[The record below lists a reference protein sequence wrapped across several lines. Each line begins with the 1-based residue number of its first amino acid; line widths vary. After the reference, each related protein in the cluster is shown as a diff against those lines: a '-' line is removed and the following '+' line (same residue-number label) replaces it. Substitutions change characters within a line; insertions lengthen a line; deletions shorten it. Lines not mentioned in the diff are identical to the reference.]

1 MLSDEAIAN
10 LTRVLGQ
17 ANANA
22 LIAQMELVEDLGE
35 DTINTINSFFTE
47 GEFANPDLS
56 YEDLAAQPTLAI
68 VPNDTLSAAFALLNA
83 AFQNPDQTTQEIS
96 DFLDQRQL
104 DPSVMSIRS
113 LTSPT
118 LGTLDPSKTRFSD
131 LFDTTY
137 ESGLEAALNDP
148 LYGLIDE
155 TEEWFIKEEIDELI
169 GFLPDK
175 ERELISIEL
184 ADFFG
189 TGMDRIYRPDGKF
202 NEANFQEQMYRA
214 FIVIDAF
221 KPTIPVFEDGDNIN
235 VAGQS
240 GLGISTVFD
249 IVTGQSGRTIG
260 EIEELFDIGLT
271 ESGEQAGYKYY
282 DPVYLMD
289 TVNNKAGQLLG
300 VELSEQQKQAFVR
313 LMKDTVDAHFT
324 GGLQMPMVDAQAKK
338 FVQEEF
344 PQRTLAEAQGS
355 TIRAIEA
362 AVRNM

>member
-1 MLSDEAIAN
+1 MLTDEAIAN
-10 LTRVLGQ
+10 LTRVLGK

-22 LIAQMELVEDLGE
+22 LIAQMQLVEDLGE
-35 DTINTINSFFTE
+35 DTINKINSFFTE
-47 GEFANPDLS
+47 GEFAKPDLS

-68 VPNDTLSAAFALLNA
+68 VPNDTLSAAFALLDA
-83 AFQNPDQTTQEIS
+83 AVENPDQTTEEIS

-104 DPSVMSIRS
+104 DPTAQSIRS
-113 LTSPT
+113 LTAPT
-118 LGTLDPSKTRFSD
+118 LGTFDPTKSRYDNLFNTVTEADLQGVLD
-131 LFDTTY
+131 
-137 ESGLEAALNDP
+137 DP
-148 LYGLIDE
+148 LYGLVDE
-155 TEEWFIKEEIDELI
+155 YDEWFIKEEVDELI
-169 GFLPDK
+169 AQLPQR

-189 TGMDRIYRPDGKF
+189 SGMDQIYKADGTF
-202 NEANFQEQMYRA
+202 NEYFFRMQMTNAYA
-214 FIVIDAF
+214 VMDSF
-221 KPTIPVFEDGDNIN
+221 KPTFPVYEEGDVNI
-235 VAGQS
+235 AGQS

-249 IVTGQSGRTIG
+249 IAAGQSGRTVA
-260 EIEELFDIGLT
+260 EIEELFDIGIA
-271 ESGEQAGYKYY
+271 ESAKQAGYKDY

>member
-10 LTRVLGQ
+10 LTRVFGDNQ
-17 ANANA
+17 AAYVQS
-22 LIAQMELVEDLGE
+22 LITDTLSD
-35 DTINTINSFFTE
+35 DTINEINKRLTT
-47 GEFANPDLS
+47 G
-56 YEDLAAQPTLAI
+56 DLANTDLTEAKLLANSAMAISPTVTLDSVLALI
-68 VPNDTLSAAFALLNA
+68 QYGRITPEA
-83 AFQNPDQTTQEIS
+83 TTEQIS
-96 DFLDQRQL
+96 EFLDQREL
-104 DPSVMSIRS
+104 DPRTQSIRS
-113 LTSPT
+113 LTAPT
-118 LGTLDPSKTRFSD
+118 FGTFDPTKSRYANLFNTATEANLQAVLD
-131 LFDTTY
+131 
-137 ESGLEAALNDP
+137 DP
-148 LYGLIDE
+148 LYGLVDGYD
-155 TEEWFIKEEIDELI
+155 EWFIKEEVDELI
-169 GFLPDK
+169 AQLPQR

-189 TGMDRIYRPDGKF
+189 SGMDQIYKADGTF
-202 NEANFQEQMYRA
+202 NEYFFRMQMTNAYA
-214 FIVIDAF
+214 VMDSF
-221 KPTIPVFEDGDNIN
+221 KPTFPVYEDGDKINI
-235 VAGQS
+235 AGQS

-249 IVTGQSGRTIG
+249 IAAGQSGRTVA
-260 EIEELFDIGLT
+260 EIEELFDIGIA
-271 ESGEQAGYKYY
+271 ESAKQAGYKDY

-289 TVNNKAGQLLG
+289 TVNNKAGQVLG

>member
-10 LTRVLGQ
+10 LTRVFGDNQ
-17 ANANA
+17 AAYVQS
-22 LIAQMELVEDLGE
+22 LITDTLSD
-35 DTINTINSFFTE
+35 DTINEINKRLTT
-47 GEFANPDLS
+47 G
-56 YEDLAAQPTLAI
+56 DLANTDLTEAKLLANSAMAISPTVTLDSVLALI
-68 VPNDTLSAAFALLNA
+68 QYGRITPEA
-83 AFQNPDQTTQEIS
+83 TTEQIS
-96 DFLDQRQL
+96 EFLDQREL
-104 DPSVMSIRS
+104 DPRTQSIRS
-113 LTSPT
+113 LTAPT
-118 LGTLDPSKTRFSD
+118 FGTFDPTKSRYANLFNTATEANLQAVLD
-131 LFDTTY
+131 
-137 ESGLEAALNDP
+137 DP
-148 LYGLIDE
+148 LYGLVDGYD
-155 TEEWFIKEEIDELI
+155 EWFIKEEVDELI
-169 GFLPDK
+169 AQLPQR

-189 TGMDRIYRPDGKF
+189 SGMDQIYKADGTF
-202 NEANFQEQMYRA
+202 NEYFFRMQMTNAYA
-214 FIVIDAF
+214 VMDSF
-221 KPTIPVFEDGDNIN
+221 KPTFPVYENDDVNI
-235 VAGQS
+235 AGQS

-249 IVTGQSGRTIG
+249 IAAGQSGRTVA
-260 EIEELFDIGLT
+260 EIEELFDIGIA
-271 ESGEQAGYKYY
+271 ESAKQAGYKDY

-289 TVNNKAGQLLG
+289 TVNNKAGQVLG